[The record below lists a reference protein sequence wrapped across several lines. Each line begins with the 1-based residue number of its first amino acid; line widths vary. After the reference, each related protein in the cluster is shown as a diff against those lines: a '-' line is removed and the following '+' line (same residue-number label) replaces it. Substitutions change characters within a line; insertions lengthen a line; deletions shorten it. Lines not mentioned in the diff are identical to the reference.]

1 MWPTLAFLGLA
12 ITDAMNPFT
21 VAAMAVLLAL
31 DRPVARGAIFTGV
44 TFIFYLGF
52 AIALTE
58 GLTAALARWL
68 PLLPAWVPGLL
79 LAVLALLCIGFA
91 FYFWLERSAADASV
105 RLAKAMSLPGTAVF
119 AAVSTI
125 SDAPTALPLF
135 AAVAQLSL
143 LTEARIGQYLWLTL
157 YSAIYVAP
165 LLLLLALRIMLGSH
179 VDGALKGVLAAVNWS
194 FRHLLPPMLA
204 IAGAAAGWFAVQSLG
219 NLL

>member
-1 MWPTLAFLGLA
+1 MWPALAFLGLA

-31 DRPVARGAIFTGV
+31 DRPIARGAIFAGV

-52 AIALTE
+52 AIALAE
-58 GLTAALARWL
+58 GFTAAMAQWL

-91 FYFWLERSAADASV
+91 VYFWLEKSAADASV

-119 AAVSTI
+119 AAISTM
-125 SDAPTALPLF
+125 SDAPTAVPLF
-135 AAVAQLSL
+135 AAVAQLPL
-143 LTEARIGQYLWLTL
+143 LTEARLGQYLWLTL

-165 LLLLLALRIMLGSH
+165 LILLLVLRKLLRSHADKALET
-179 VDGALKGVLAAVNWS
+179 VLAAVNWS
-194 FRHLLPPMLA
+194 FRHLLPPMLL
-204 IAGAAAGWFAVQSLG
+204 IAGAAAGWFAYQSLG
-219 NLL
+219 KLL